1 MVSQY
6 LNFSNLLH
14 TAFNEG
20 WDYEGDTFQECIE
33 ISKEY
38 LSQMEDSKQIFKLT
52 LQNIDTFLKEDLNE
66 TETMNSLFDLGL
78 GSYVIV
84 DPNMS
89 NNATTYREWTQNL
102 RNTLATEYEK
112 MFGEKI

>member
-1 MVSQY
+1 
-6 LNFSNLLH
+6 
-14 TAFNEG
+14 
-20 WDYEGDTFQECIE
+20 
-33 ISKEY
+33 
-38 LSQMEDSKQIFKLT
+38 MEDSKQIFKLT